1 MPPLLPLLI
10 SPPAALVL
18 AAGNSSRLGQPKQL
32 LVYQGETLLH
42 RAVRTALAAGYAPVV
57 VVTGALDAALRRAVA
72 DLPCQAVHNPD
83 WASGM
88 GASIR
93 VGLAALGP
101 TATAVL
107 VMSSDQPLVEAAQLA
122 ALAQHQQ
129 ATGAPAV
136 AAAYADAF
144 GIPALFTAS
153 ALVDLRDIC
162 PEQGAKPL
170 LARYGSALALV
181 PMPDAAFDVDTP
193 AAYQALLAHRGPSPG
208 P

>member
-1 MPPLLPLLI
+1 MPP
-10 SPPAALVL
+10 SPPPLAPSAAALVL

-42 RAVRTALAAGYAPVV
+42 RAVRTALAAGYTPVV
-57 VVTGALDAALRRAVA
+57 VVTGALNTELRHAVA
-72 DLPCQAVHNPD
+72 DLPCQTVHNPD
-83 WASGM
+83 WAAGM

-93 VGLAALGP
+93 AGLAALGP
-101 TATAVL
+101 AATAVL
-107 VMSSDQPLVEAAQLA
+107 VLSSDQPLVAAAQLA

-144 GIPALFTAS
+144 GIPALFAAS
-153 ALVDLRDIC
+153 ALADLHNIR
-162 PEQGAKPL
+162 PEQGAKLL
-170 LARYGSALALV
+170 LARYGPALALV

-193 AAYQALLAHRGPSPG
+193 AAYQDLLNR
-208 P
+208 

>member
-1 MPPLLPLLI
+1 MDSLPLI
-10 SPPAALVL
+10 TPPAAAIVL

-57 VVTGALDAALRRAVA
+57 VVTGALDAELRLAVA
-72 DLPCQAVHNPD
+72 GLPCQAVHNPG
-83 WASGM
+83 WAAGM

-93 VGLAALGP
+93 AGLAALGP
-101 TATAVL
+101 AATAVL
-107 VMSSDQPLVEAAQLA
+107 VMSSDQPLIEAAALA

-136 AAAYADAF
+136 AAAYAEAF
-144 GIPALFTAS
+144 GIPALFAAG
-153 ALVDLRDIC
+153 ALAGLRNLR

-170 LARYGSALALV
+170 LASYGPTLALV
-181 PMPDAAFDVDTP
+181 PIPEAAFDVDTP
-193 AAYQALLAHRGPSPG
+193 AAYQALLAHRGPK
-208 P
+208 

>member
-1 MPPLLPLLI
+1 MPPLPPPLI
-10 SPPAALVL
+10 PPVAALVL

-32 LVYQGETLLH
+32 LIYQNETLLH
-42 RAVRTALAAGYAPVV
+42 RAVRTALTAGYAPVV
-57 VVTGALDAALRRAVA
+57 VVTGALDAELRHAVA

-83 WASGM
+83 WAAGM

-93 VGLAALGP
+93 AGLAALGP
-101 TATAVL
+101 AATAVL
-107 VMSSDQPLVEAAQLA
+107 VISSDQPLIEAGQLA
-122 ALAQHQQ
+122 ALVQHQQ

-144 GIPALFTAS
+144 GIPALFTTS
-153 ALVDLRDIC
+153 ALADLHNIR

-170 LARYGSALALV
+170 LARYGPALALV

-193 AAYQALLAHRGPSPG
+193 AAYQALLAHRDPTPG

>member
-1 MPPLLPLLI
+1 MPPLPSPLVP
-10 SPPAALVL
+10 PPAALVL

-57 VVTGALDAALRRAVA
+57 VVTGALDAELRYAVA

-83 WASGM
+83 WAAGM

-101 TATAVL
+101 MATAVL

-129 ATGAPAV
+129 ATGALAV

-153 ALVDLRDIC
+153 ALVDLRDIR

-193 AAYQALLAHRGPSPG
+193 AAYQALQAHRGPNPG